1 MQQFSMTM
9 GMSLNH
15 EPFDRNLRQALGELT
30 RLKDKI
36 AFQNKFLK
44 KYSDLFERLGS
55 EKEDF

>member
-1 MQQFSMTM
+1 MTM